1 MTTTR
6 ACDLTADAWRSTLH
20 PLARRIVERPQRH
33 AGRHALA
40 GDLHFVAAGG
50 NPRGIRRPVA
60 PGDVAETERRADRV
74 REHPRA
80 DAPDQLAVSPDRLVV
95 VQESI
100 VPLESQRHQAAA
112 HTRGA
117 LREQRL
123 AADEAARLVPGDGEL
138 QPRLERGV
146 LVRDVVAPVA
156 VGLFDAQ

>member
-6 ACDLTADAWRSTLH
+6 ACDFTAGAWRSTLD

-33 AGRHALA
+33 ACRQALA
-40 GDLHFVAAGG
+40 GDLHLVAAGR
-50 NPRGIRRPVA
+50 NPRGIRRPIV
-60 PGDVAETERRADRV
+60 PGDVAQTERRADRV

-95 VQESI
+95 VEESI
-100 VPLESQRHQAAA
+100 GPLERQRHQAAA
-112 HTRGA
+112 HARGA
-117 LREQRL
+117 LLEQRL

-146 LVRDVVAPVA
+146 LVR
-156 VGLFDAQ
+156 